1 MKALNRMLMVT
12 WMNLRSVPQR
22 LGPSLVIVIG
32 MAGVVG
38 VLISML
44 AMVGGLRES
53 LVATGS
59 PDRAVVLRNS
69 ATGETNSVLNPETV
83 AKIMSAPGIAR
94 TPDGRAAVTTDLIL
108 AVNQPKYDGTTGAV
122 TLRGI
127 SPESA
132 TVRPQIR
139 IVEGRMFEPGLRE
152 LIVGSNAAEE
162 FDNSEVGDQV
172 ELRENPWTIV
182 GIFESGDSFESLLLA
197 DVSTLLSASQ
207 RAAVSSATVL
217 LESSDAFDRFKDAL
231 TTDPSI
237 EVQVQRETDYYASQG
252 QDTQGILSVISNVV
266 AGIMAIG
273 ALFAALNSM
282 YSAVS
287 ARGVEIA
294 TLRAIGFGAGSVVV
308 SVLVEAMLLAVVGA
322 LIGAF
327 IAWTLFGDNVISMGN
342 QISSVVFEVKV
353 TPALVATGIVWACVV
368 GFLGG
373 LLPALRAARVPVAE
387 ALRAV

>member
-1 MKALNRMLMVT
+1 
-12 WMNLRSVPQR
+12 
-22 LGPSLVIVIG
+22 
-32 MAGVVG
+32 
-38 VLISML
+38 VL
-44 AMVGGLRES
+44 
-53 LVATGS
+53 
-59 PDRAVVLRNS
+59 D
-69 ATGETNSVLNPETV
+69 PETI
-83 AKIMSAPGIAR
+83 AKILSAPGVAR
-94 TPDGRAAVTTDLIL
+94 TADGKAAVTTDLIV

-152 LIVGSNAAEE
+152 LIVGRNATEE

-172 ELRENPWTIV
+172 ALRENPWTIV
-182 GIFESGDSFESLLLA
+182 GVFESGDSFESLLLA

-217 LESSDAFDRFKDAL
+217 LESPQSFDQFKDAL

-266 AGIMAIG
+266 GGIMAVG

-308 SVLVEAMLLAVVGA
+308 SVLVEAMLLAVIGA
-322 LIGAF
+322 LIGALV
-327 IAWTLFGDNVISMGN
+327 AWSLFGDNVISMGN
-342 QISSVVFEVKV
+342 QISSVVFQVKV
-353 TPALVATGIVWACVV
+353 TPGLVVTGIVWACVV